1 VRVGLVLGSGGTVG
15 RVFHL
20 AVLRALEQERGW
32 RADDAHVIVGTSAG
46 SIVAAVAAAGVTPAA
61 QLAEVAGHRRGR
73 LPTVAGRL
81 PATPRPRLGRGRPTA
96 TPAQLLARLAAGARP
111 SPAVLAALLP
121 RGTTDLAAH
130 AAWIDRLTDGRWP
143 SQVRIC
149 AVALPGL
156 ERVVWDGDGGPT
168 LGTAVAA
175 SCALPGF
182 LAPVRVDGREHVDG
196 GVHAPTN
203 ADVLLGEGCDV
214 AVVSSPMS
222 TSGRHGLA
230 RPDRPLRWLW
240 HRALRREVAALR
252 AAGIGTIVIEP
263 DPTEFM
269 VLPSNL
275 LDGRGLPRIATILER
290 SLRVRLRRGEL
301 DPHRHLVR

>member
-32 RADDAHVIVGTSAG
+32 RTDEARVVVGTSAG
-46 SIVAAVAAAGVTPAA
+46 SIVAAVAAAGVTPAD

-73 LPTVAGRL
+73 LAAVAGRL
-81 PATPRPRLGRGRPTA
+81 PAAPRPRLGRGRPTA
-96 TPAQLLARLAAGARP
+96 TPAQVLARVSAGARP
-111 SPAVLAALLP
+111 SPAILAALLP
-121 RGTTDLAAH
+121 RGTTAMDAH

-182 LAPVRVDGREHVDG
+182 LAPVRVDGRDHVDG

-214 AVVSSPMS
+214 AVISSPMS

-240 HRALRREVAALR
+240 HRALQREVAALR
-252 AAGIGTIVIEP
+252 AAGIATVVIEP
-263 DPTEFM
+263 DPTEFR

-275 LDGRGLPRIATILER
+275 LDGRGLARIATTLQH
-290 SLRVRLRRGEL
+290 SLRVRLRRGHL
-301 DPHRHLVR
+301 DPQRLLAR